1 MAEDTAGADLPQV
14 PAALLEGW
22 AETDRTSE
30 TVFELATASITGHTV
45 VYEDTDLRATVR
57 DATDGDY
64 DRMWR
69 FFFATRLTFSPSL
82 PPGVGPMAVFSTVAS
97 RASDQFADDLRERG
111 FRDIAQGHR
120 ERVRVET
127 GDRARLR
134 TYNATLDIEAPD
146 AETIDLDV
154 AGFLAVWTTNGQFRL
169 AGGAYPSTPIED
181 VLGVE
186 ADSVDTDPGQFRE
199 DLLALIRHV
208 R

>member
-1 MAEDTAGADLPQV
+1 MSGDTAGADLPQV

-22 AETDRTSE
+22 RQTDQTSE
-30 TVFELATASITGHTV
+30 TVFELATVSITGHTV

-57 DATDGDY
+57 EATAGDY

-97 RASDQFADDLRERG
+97 QANSQFADDLRERG
-111 FRDIAQGHR
+111 FQEISQGRR
-120 ERVRVET
+120 ERIRVET

-134 TYNATLDIEAPD
+134 TYNATLDV
-146 AETIDLDV
+146 ETPAGGTMDLDL
-154 AGFLAVWTTNGQFRL
+154 AGFLAVWTTDGQFRL
-169 AGGAYPSTPIED
+169 AGGAYPATPIED
-181 VLGVE
+181 VLGIGAE
-186 ADSVDTDPGQFRE
+186 TVDTDPAQFRE
-199 DLLALIRHV
+199 DLLELIRHV